1 MLRAG
6 GFTRNVSLAHR
17 VWLNIMN
24 NKTVLRAG
32 FAAMAC
38 AVAFCAS
45 DVWNSKESTDWTSDD
60 INRILTDS
68 PWAKHV
74 NASVESSGRG
84 GGMGYPGGGGGGG
97 GRMGGGGMGY
107 PGGGMGGG
115 GMGGRGGMGRG
126 GGMGG
131 PGGSGGGQSR
141 SSMSVLVRWDS
152 ATPIQQALARRG
164 DAATPAPEPKAA
176 GEASAK
182 HYVITV
188 VGLRTQGRRVRSDS
202 SDSSSTGTDGETR
215 GTRDPDLVREELMSS
230 TELILKGRNSITPD
244 DIKMTGRD
252 SASGIQFFFPQTM
265 DPISLDDKEVTFQTR
280 LGSAKVEKKF
290 SLKEMKYKGKLEL

>member
-1 MLRAG
+1 LLRAG
-6 GFTRNVSLAHR
+6 GFTRNVGLAHR
-17 VWLNIMN
+17 VWLNIMI

-164 DAATPAPEPKAA
+164 DAATPSPSPK
-176 GEASAK
+176 
-182 HYVITV
+182 
-188 VGLRTQGRRVRSDS
+188 RPGRRRP
-202 SDSSSTGTDGETR
+202 ST
-215 GTRDPDLVREELMSS
+215 M
-230 TELILKGRNSITPD
+230 
-244 DIKMTGRD
+244 
-252 SASGIQFFFPQTM
+252 
-265 DPISLDDKEVTFQTR
+265 
-280 LGSAKVEKKF
+280 
-290 SLKEMKYKGKLEL
+290 